1 MLYGIE
7 GILNGKLFGNGEGG
21 SSGGGITLPTLTNP
35 AGAGQ
40 IVKGYEAIDG
50 DGKVVTGA
58 IRKLSGGW
66 TISATDPHKN
76 GTSVNATGYL
86 STTTDYFVEKNT
98 LVTCSIPASSFG
110 DATPEDV
117 AVGKTFTSAN
127 GVKLAGTHVCESADS
142 GDSNWVPFDKSGEHY
157 IGEVFNNGDGFISA
171 TNPSLYVTSPTNQ
184 YRVTVDGASQVV
196 TSTNLPEISFA
207 GGYVEHGFMD
217 TIDVYFDDQG
227 SHTFKL
233 ESWIGE
239 EPYVEGGSSGESGG
253 VGVAP
258 MIDHGY
264 GSATFVLGSDVTIPT
279 GGSASR
285 VQPSNSTL
293 GGANSPGGFGYIYG
307 HPEITAQR
315 GYASKYGQY
324 LVSVW
329 NSSATDFTFKAGET
343 YTLVYLYNAE

>member
-21 SSGGGITLPTLTNP
+21 SGGGITLPELTNP
-35 AGAGQ
+35 AGADQ
-40 IVKGYEAIDG
+40 ILEGYEAIDG
-50 DGKVVTGA
+50 SGN
-58 IRKLSGGW
+58 KL
-66 TISATDPHKN
+66 T
-76 GTSVNATGYL
+76 
-86 STTTDYFVEKNT
+86 
-98 LVTCSIPASSFG
+98 
-110 DATPEDV
+110 
-117 AVGKTFTSAN
+117 
-127 GVKLAGTHVCESADS
+127 GTHVCKS
-142 GDSNWVPFDKSGEHY
+142 GEDSNWVNYDKNGEKW
-157 IGEVFNNGDGFISA
+157 IGETVDSDDCFSNTRIV
-171 TNPSLYVTSPTNQ
+171 LSPTNQ
-184 YRVTVDGASQVV
+184 YRVTLDGVSQIIG
-196 TSTNLPEISFA
+196 NLNISNNDVAYFN
-207 GGYVEHGFMD
+207 GGEFYGE
-217 TIDVYFDDQG
+217 FDDVCVMFDDGG
-227 SHTFKL
+227 SHVFKV
-233 ESWIGE
+233 ESWISE
-239 EPYVEGGSSGESGG
+239 EPYVEDAGGGG

-258 MIDHGY
+258 QIDHGY

-285 VQPSNSTL
+285 VQPNNSTL